1 MDLNKHCHNC
11 DHPMPENSRFC
22 SACGQK
28 AFDGRI
34 RLKEMLANMMINIIH
49 LDTKFIRV
57 FWRLFIP
64 GKVSTEYFE
73 GKIIRYPNPVQFFF
87 IIAFFFVLTASKQ
100 CNRKLEAGININ
112 QKAQRDTTVLVQSDL
127 AADATMDETPP
138 NNSKKSGVDIN
149 EDTAEVY
156 TGLTMFKAAEKYVEY
171 EKIRRKYHLLPDSM
185 KSVATD
191 RVLDTL
197 LSQRKNGLFNS
208 DSITVSLFGNVLEV
222 SIVDLVV
229 MDLDQLTLRYGVS
242 TWYDR
247 LLFKQ
252 GIKTMRDIRSMNNA
266 FIGSITW
273 TVLAFIVVMA
283 AFFWLFLR
291 QRRNYYVE
299 HFIFLM
305 HYFSAVLLVFAVIMA
320 VDYWLGDCPEWVSGV
335 SFLWSMVFMFL
346 AMRRFYNTSN
356 GRTFLYWVVLGI
368 IGLALFTV
376 LGIIGPIVSL
386 LTF

>member
-1 MDLNKHCHNC
+1 MDLKNHCHNC

-34 RLKEMLANMMINIIH
+34 RLKELLGNMMINIIH

-64 GKVSTEYFE
+64 GKVSTDYFE

-100 CNRKLEAGININ
+100 CNRKLELGINLN
-112 QKAQRDTTVLVQSDL
+112 QKSQTDSTALVQNDPAADL
-127 AADATMDETPP
+127 APDETLPDNP
-138 NNSKKSGVDIN
+138 EKFGVNFN

-156 TGLTMFKAAEKYVEY
+156 TGLTLFKAAEKYVEY
-171 EKIRRKYHLLPDSM
+171 VKIRRRYDRLPDSM
-185 KSVATD
+185 KSAATD
-191 RVLDTL
+191 HVVDKL
-197 LSQRKNGLFNS
+197 LSHRKNDVFNS
-208 DSITVSLFGNVLEV
+208 DSITISLFGNTLEV
-222 SIVDLVV
+222 SILDLVE
-229 MDLDQLTLRYGVS
+229 MDLDQLTQYYGVR

-252 GIKTMRDIRSMNNA
+252 GIKTMRDIRSVNNA

-273 TVLAFIVVMA
+273 TILAFIVVMA

-291 QRRNYYVE
+291 RRRPYYVE

-305 HYFSAVLLVFAVIMA
+305 HYLSAVLLVFAVIMA
-320 VDYWLGDCPEWVSGV
+320 VDFWLGDCPQWVVGV
-335 SFLWSMVFMFL
+335 SSLWSMVFMYL
-346 AMRRFYNTSN
+346 AMRRFYNTSY
-356 GRTFLYWVVLGI
+356 GATFLYWAVLSVI
-368 IGLALFTV
+368 ALALFLI
-376 LGIIGPIVSL
+376 LGVIGPIVSL
-386 LTF
+386 LVF